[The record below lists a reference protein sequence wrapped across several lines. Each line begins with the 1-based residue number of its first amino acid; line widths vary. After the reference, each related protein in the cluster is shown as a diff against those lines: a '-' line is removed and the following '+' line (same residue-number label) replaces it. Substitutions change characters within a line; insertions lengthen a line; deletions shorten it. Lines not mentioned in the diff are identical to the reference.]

1 MMIMILFTLP
11 LMGVPQRVTLPPAQ
25 M

>member
-11 LMGVPQRVTLPPAQ
+11 LMGVPQRVTWPPAQ